1 MDNPKLPFD
10 SSLDPLSPAE
20 LYPLAGC
27 ERFKLRHFTFMT
39 KHDLVVRVSNKT
51 GLAHAQAVE
60 AVETVF
66 EAIIESL
73 GREERIELRNFGVF
87 EVRRRKPRIG
97 RNPAKPDKEYPVPA
111 RAVAKFK
118 PGKEMK
124 EIVGKLASAGEENS
138 KSQNP
143 NPN

>member
-1 MDNPKLPFD
+1 
-10 SSLDPLSPAE
+10 
-20 LYPLAGC
+20 
-27 ERFKLRHFTFMT
+27 MT

-60 AVETVF
+60 AVETIF
-66 EAIIESL
+66 ETIIESL
-73 GREERIELRNFGVF
+73 GRDERIELRNFGVF

-97 RNPAKPDKEYPVPA
+97 RNPAKPEKQYPVPA

-124 EIVGKLASAGEENS
+124 AVVSKLEPGDTA
-138 KSQNP
+138 NP
-143 NPN
+143 PPVEPH

>member
-1 MDNPKLPFD
+1 
-10 SSLDPLSPAE
+10 
-20 LYPLAGC
+20 
-27 ERFKLRHFTFMT
+27 MT
-39 KHDLVVRVSNKT
+39 KHDLVARVSEKT
-51 GLAHAQAVE
+51 GLANAQAVL

-66 EAIIESL
+66 ETIIESL

-97 RNPAKPDKEYPVPA
+97 RNPAKPGNQYPVPA
-111 RAVAKFK
+111 RAIAKFK

-124 EIVGKLASAGEENS
+124 MIVGKLASAGEENP
-138 KSQNP
+138 KPQTP

>member
-1 MDNPKLPFD
+1 
-10 SSLDPLSPAE
+10 
-20 LYPLAGC
+20 
-27 ERFKLRHFTFMT
+27 MT

-66 EAIIESL
+66 ETIIESL
-73 GREERIELRNFGVF
+73 GRDERIELRNFGVF

-97 RNPAKPDKEYPVPA
+97 RNPAQPDKEYAVPA

-124 EIVGKLASAGEENS
+124 AIVGKLAGGDAPSSPTPAP
-138 KSQNP
+138 Q
-143 NPN
+143 

>member
-1 MDNPKLPFD
+1 
-10 SSLDPLSPAE
+10 
-20 LYPLAGC
+20 
-27 ERFKLRHFTFMT
+27 MT

-51 GLAHAQAVE
+51 GLAHAQAVQ

-87 EVRRRKPRIG
+87 EVRRRQPRMG

-124 EIVGKLASAGEENS
+124 AIVGKLASAGEENS

-143 NPN
+143 KPN

>member
-1 MDNPKLPFD
+1 
-10 SSLDPLSPAE
+10 
-20 LYPLAGC
+20 
-27 ERFKLRHFTFMT
+27 MT

-51 GLAHAQAVE
+51 GLGYAQAVE
-60 AVETVF
+60 AVETIF

-87 EVRRRKPRIG
+87 EVRRRQPRIG
-97 RNPAKPDKEYPVPA
+97 RNPAKPEKEYLVPA

-124 EIVGKLASAGEENS
+124 AVVGKLSGSAAPS
-138 KSQNP
+138 AP
-143 NPN
+143 PPAP